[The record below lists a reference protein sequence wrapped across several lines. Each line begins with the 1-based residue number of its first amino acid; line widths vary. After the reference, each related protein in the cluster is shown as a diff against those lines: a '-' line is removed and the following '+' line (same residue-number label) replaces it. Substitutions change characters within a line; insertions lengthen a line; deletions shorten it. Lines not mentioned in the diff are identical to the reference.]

1 MKRSLTMIITSIFIS
16 CSTGVERYYDLKE
29 IRPEMVGFNG
39 NSLKKID
46 DLILRSITNKEVSGT
61 TAIVIKDGGIVYHK
75 AFGLSDIQDSMT
87 MKKNTIMAIA
97 SMSKLMTTVGALIL
111 YDRGEFDMNT
121 RLDEILPEFKDPK
134 VFISYDKDLGSF
146 SLKGSSRPILMKH
159 LFTHTSGIVYP
170 IFQPDSLGRQ
180 GYIAAGVQDAWP
192 DISIT
197 LEENIKRLATLPLNN
212 EPGEKWHY
220 GLNMD
225 VLGRVIEVLDGRPF
239 ARFMKEELFHP
250 LELKDTGF
258 SLPEEKWERVAKI
271 YDPRDE
277 QISEFM
283 CCPEYTDD
291 EMERIGR
298 KRFPIRSYKQN
309 TNIIAMGGADI
320 FSTAYDYARFLQMLV
335 NKGSLNGKRILGR
348 RTVAMINRP
357 LEHLFMPEDTNIAMG
372 LGVGVVKDENSSYEP
387 HSSGSYWWGGYFF
400 TSFWVDPEEGLI
412 GVIMNQV
419 NPTTSKLVDR
429 FHQLVYSALGE

>member
-1 MKRSLTMIITSIFIS
+1 MKNFFTLIITSIFIS
-16 CSTGVERYYDLKE
+16 CSTGADKSYNLKNIE
-29 IRPEMVGFNG
+29 PELVGFNSQ
-39 NSLKKID
+39 SLEKID
-46 DLILRSITNKEVSGT
+46 DFILQSISGKEVYGT
-61 TAIVIKDGGIVYHK
+61 TAIIIKDGGIVYHNS
-75 AFGLSDIQDSMT
+75 FGLADIENKT
-87 MKKNTIMAIA
+87 KMKKNTIVAIA

-111 YDRGEFDMNT
+111 YDRGQFNMDT
-121 RLDEILPEFKDPK
+121 RLDRILPEFGDPN
-134 VFISYDKDLGSF
+134 VFVSYEKNEQLF
-146 SLKGSSRPILMKH
+146 SLKESTRPILMKH

-192 DISIT
+192 DTSIT
-197 LEENIKRLATLPLNN
+197 LEENIKKLATLPLNN

-239 ARFMKEELFHP
+239 AQFMEQELFHP
-250 LELKDTGF
+250 LGLKNTGF
-258 SLPEEKWERVAKI
+258 RLHEDKWGRVATI
-271 YDPRDE
+271 YSSKDGE
-277 QISEFM
+277 TVEFK

-291 EMERIGR
+291 EIEKIGR
-298 KRFPIRSYKQN
+298 NRFPVKSYKQN

-320 FSTAYDYARFLQMLV
+320 FSTAYDYAKFLQMLL
-335 NKGSLNGKRILGR
+335 NKGTIDGKRILS
-348 RTVAMINRP
+348 RTTVEMINRP
-357 LEHLFMPEDTNIAMG
+357 LENLFMPEDNNIAMG

-387 HSSGSYWWGGYFF
+387 YSSGSYWWGGYFY
-400 TSFWVDPEEGLI
+400 TSFWVDPKENLI

-419 NPTTSKLVDR
+419 NPTTSNINDK

>member
-1 MKRSLTMIITSIFIS
+1 
-16 CSTGVERYYDLKE
+16 
-29 IRPEMVGFNG
+29 
-39 NSLKKID
+39 
-46 DLILRSITNKEVSGT
+46 
-61 TAIVIKDGGIVYHK
+61 
-75 AFGLSDIQDSMT
+75 
-87 MKKNTIMAIA
+87 
-97 SMSKLMTTVGALIL
+97 
-111 YDRGEFDMNT
+111 
-121 RLDEILPEFKDPK
+121 
-134 VFISYDKDLGSF
+134 
-146 SLKGSSRPILMKH
+146 
-159 LFTHTSGIVYP
+159 
-170 IFQPDSLGRQ
+170 
-180 GYIAAGVQDAWP
+180 
-192 DISIT
+192 
-197 LEENIKRLATLPLNN
+197 
-212 EPGEKWHY
+212 
-220 GLNMD
+220 MD

-291 EMERIGR
+291 EIERIGR